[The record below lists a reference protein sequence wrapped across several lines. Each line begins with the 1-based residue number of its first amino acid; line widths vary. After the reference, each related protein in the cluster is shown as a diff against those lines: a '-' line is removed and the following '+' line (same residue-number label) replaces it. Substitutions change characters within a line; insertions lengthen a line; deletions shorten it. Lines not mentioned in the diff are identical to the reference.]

1 MTALSMVQDACAQL
15 NLAVPTA
22 VFGSTEQQVIQ
33 LRSLLNVEGRE
44 LSRSGQWQQI
54 TVPTTFTSVAQVVQT
69 GAIPSD
75 FDRFVNDSMWNQSTT
90 RKVYGPLT
98 QQQWQLYQA
107 FPVMTTVNPMFIVY
121 DDDLVFEPAPAAGNT
136 IAYSYV
142 SKNWA
147 QTSGAV
153 GIPAMTADTDTAKL
167 PEYLITLG
175 IVWRFLKANKFP
187 FAAEQNDYN
196 TQRAQELAR
205 TGGAPV
211 LSQTYGLNQWQPY
224 PFNVPEGNWP

>member
-1 MTALSMVQDACAQL
+1 MTALSMIQDACAQL

-90 RKVYGPLT
+90 RKVYGALT
-98 QQQWQLYQA
+98 QQQWQLYPA

>member
-1 MTALSMVQDACAQL
+1 MTALSMIQDACAQL

-147 QTSGAV
+147 LTSGAV

-211 LSQTYGLNQWQPY
+211 LNQTYGLNQWQPY